1 MVYKKSYTRHSVSDV
16 FCRRPLQ
23 LKFHAQKL
31 HWIMQNKEL
40 CTLEVVSEKFERIS
54 ECVHVRNRDLIS
66 PFLHDASIKWDSIY
80 SRSLNIFACSH
91 QIKFSGFMMFKLF
104 FCRPLVNFKKDMLF
118 PHIELSQFSLSRLWG
133 SNWIRHLFLKPKF
146 QILKSREKIRAPNN
160 STLN

>member
-31 HWIMQNKEL
+31 HWIMQNQEL

-91 QIKFSGFMMFKLF
+91 QIKFSCFIMIF
-104 FCRPLVNFKKDMLF
+104 FLPSIWDNFKIKIYFNWIVL
-118 PHIELSQFSLSRLWG
+118 IFSVNNVKHVYHNYGLLVGVIIIYYIASRLA
-133 SNWIRHLFLKPKF
+133 I
-146 QILKSREKIRAPNN
+146 
-160 STLN
+160 